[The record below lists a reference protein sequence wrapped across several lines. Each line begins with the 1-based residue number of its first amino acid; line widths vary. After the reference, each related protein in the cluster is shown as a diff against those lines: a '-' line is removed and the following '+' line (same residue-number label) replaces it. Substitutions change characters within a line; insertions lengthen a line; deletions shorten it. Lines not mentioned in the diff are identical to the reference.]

1 LQAGKEVF
9 LMLEIHTR
17 QIDPDVVVLEIN
29 GRITIGRECKQLE
42 WATETLVRE
51 KQQKKIIF
59 DLTGVTHID
68 STGIGIIVMSVGQVK
83 QAGGELR
90 LAGANK
96 HVEQVLKLTS
106 IDKLVAWDPTVTEA
120 AAGFQ
125 QA

>member
-1 LQAGKEVF
+1 
-9 LMLEIHTR
+9 MLEIHTR
-17 QIDPDVVVLEIN
+17 QLAPDVVVLEIN

-51 KQQKKIIF
+51 KEQKKIIF
-59 DLTGVTHID
+59 DLAGVTHID
-68 STGIGIIVMSVGQVK
+68 STGIGIIVMSIGQVK

-90 LAGANK
+90 LAGANQ

-106 IDKLVAWDPTVTEA
+106 IDKLVAWAPTVTEA